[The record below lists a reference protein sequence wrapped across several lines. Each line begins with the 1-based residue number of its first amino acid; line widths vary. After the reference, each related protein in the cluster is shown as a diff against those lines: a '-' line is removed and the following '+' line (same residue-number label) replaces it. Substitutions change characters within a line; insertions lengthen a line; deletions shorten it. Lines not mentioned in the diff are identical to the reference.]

1 MGSTDPATD
10 AAVSAIRHAS
20 QVYDPIVVLRA
31 NSEMLLVVRVGMK
44 NTQRFM
50 ILNATGEPAWKH
62 EPLGSLSDVG
72 WALRAHGWHTAS
84 IEPVGGNQ
92 GPAKTLARLLKERA

>member
-1 MGSTDPATD
+1 MSSTDPPTD
-10 AAVSAIRHAS
+10 AAVDAIRRVS

-31 NSEMLLVVRVGMK
+31 NGEMLLVVRVGMK

-50 ILNATGEPAWKH
+50 ILSASGEPAWKH
-62 EPLGSLSDVG
+62 EPLSSLSDVG

-84 IEPVGGNQ
+84 IEPVGDNQ
-92 GPAKTLARLLKERA
+92 RPAKTLARLLTERA